1 MHKKQHFMVRLVR
14 TVALLFVLLAGL
26 MVFVYTP
33 FYSKCIVFLL
43 NHFVPIEVNLVA
55 AKSQQIAALS
65 EHDNLEPGSDLW
77 IARQAYLNVLQD
89 TAQREDAQSLNLIE
103 ARYKVLEQQI
113 SKNHVN
119 DDQDSDEPQQ
129 ASDVISTHQAA
140 LHVAPHPQD
149 EAAAASNIAAIL
161 RLNSDVDAQL
171 LMEKYTKFLNQ
182 YPVKIDSKEPVSSQ
196 VSKDLQQV
204 KNNNHDYKVDTSKP
218 SAIVVLGGGLTFDK
232 TTKSIVV
239 NGYTRLRL
247 EKTLEVE
254 QQNQLPIVLSGVE
267 APYMQKWLQ
276 QRGVDAKLLEKR
288 SMNTCEN
295 SRFSSLLL
303 QKKGG
308 APKIILITD
317 EYHMPRTRRLFAM
330 NGIATVPVNAPI
342 PSQLTTWKPALQNYD
357 HSRRANYELLA
368 TIRDVV
374 FGTSDCREVP

>member
-1 MHKKQHFMVRLVR
+1 MIKLVR
-14 TVALLFVLLAGL
+14 TIALLFVVLACL
-26 MVFVYTP
+26 IVFVYTP
-33 FYSKCIVFLL
+33 FYSKAIVFLL
-43 NHFVPIEVNLVA
+43 NHFVPVEVNLVA

-77 IARQAYLNVLQD
+77 IARQAYLNVLQE
-89 TAQREDAQSLNLIE
+89 TAQREDAQSLNIIE
-103 ARYKVLEQQI
+103 ARYRVLEQQI
-113 SKNHVN
+113 DQKSHLDQSE
-119 DDQDSDEPQQ
+119 DDIDFSASNVAKSHSVVTSHIGSDLK
-129 ASDVISTHQAA
+129 T
-140 LHVAPHPQD
+140 
-149 EAAAASNIAAIL
+149 EAMAASNIAAIL
-161 RLNSDVDAQL
+161 RLNSDVDTKI
-171 LMEKYTKFLNQ
+171 LMEKYTAFLNE
-182 YPVKIDSKEPVSSQ
+182 YPVNINASEPVSSQ

-204 KNNNHDYKVDTSKP
+204 KQNNHDYKADASKP
-218 SAIVVLGGGLTFDK
+218 SAIVVLGGGLTFD
-232 TTKSIVV
+232 TTVKQIVV
-239 NGYTRLRL
+239 NSYTKLRL

-254 QQNQLPIVLSGVE
+254 KTNQLPIVLSGVE

-342 PSQLTTWKPALQNYD
+342 PSELTTWKPALQNYD